1 MCSKRVVED
10 EYHFIL
16 ECIIYN
22 VSYRHSFLSKSQ
34 CQELKNNKKIIFNI
48 DLNN

>member
-22 VSYRHSFLSKSQ
+22 VSYRMAYYDHRVYI
-34 CQELKNNKKIIFNI
+34 EANDIIKIIFI
-48 DLNN
+48 